1 MLRVGIM
8 IRVKRMI
15 HPTTSDATD
24 LLDELAPIIAG
35 ERAAF
40 AHRCH
45 ERSIS
50 MTHLLLMTLLETH
63 GPLPMSRVAE
73 LLGCGLPTATG
84 IVSRMEERGLVE
96 RQHDSEDRRV
106 VTLRLSED
114 GLAEIRDLQASRRQ
128 RMATALSNLSDSE
141 RTQLLASVR
150 ALRAAFNRVNPQGDN
165 A

>member
-1 MLRVGIM
+1 
-8 IRVKRMI
+8 MI
-15 HPTTSDATD
+15 HDTETVA
-24 LLDELAPIIAG
+24 DELMGELGPIIAG

-40 AHRCH
+40 AGRCH

-50 MTHLLLMTLLETH
+50 MTHLHLMTLLETH

-96 RQHDSEDRRV
+96 RLHDSEDRRV
-106 VTLRLSED
+106 VTLRLADD
-114 GLAEIRDLQASRRQ
+114 GAAEIHELQVGRRQ
-128 RMATALSNLSDSE
+128 RVATAIAQLSDAE
-141 RTQLLASVR
+141 RDQLLSSIR
-150 ALRAAFNRVNPQGDN
+150 ALRAAFDRANHEGDR

>member
-1 MLRVGIM
+1 MFGDTRTI
-8 IRVKRMI
+8 
-15 HPTTSDATD
+15 AAD
-24 LLDELAPIIAG
+24 LLDELGPIIAG

-45 ERSIS
+45 DRSIS

-84 IVSRMEERGLVE
+84 IVSRMEERALVE
-96 RQHDSEDRRV
+96 RQHDNDDRRV
-106 VTLRLSED
+106 VTLRLSQE
-114 GLAEIRDLQASRRQ
+114 GAAEIRELQLSRRE
-128 RMATALSNLSDSE
+128 RMATALTHLSGPE
-141 RTQLLASVR
+141 REQLLASVR
-150 ALRAAFNRVNPQGDN
+150 ALRAAFNRANSQGDN

>member
-1 MLRVGIM
+1 
-8 IRVKRMI
+8 MI
-15 HPTTSDATD
+15 HDTRSVAAD

-45 ERSIS
+45 TRSIS
-50 MTHLLLMTLLETH
+50 MTHLLLMTLLDTH
-63 GPLPMSRVAE
+63 GPVPMSRVAE
-73 LLGCGLPTATG
+73 LLGCGLPAATG

-106 VTLRLSED
+106 VTLSLSDEEA
-114 GLAEIRDLQASRRQ
+114 AEIRQLQVSRRE
-128 RMATALSNLSDSE
+128 RMATALTHLTDPE
-141 RTQLLASVR
+141 REQLLASVR
-150 ALRAAFNRVNPQGDN
+150 ALRAAFNRVNSQGDN

>member
-1 MLRVGIM
+1 
-8 IRVKRMI
+8 MI
-15 HPTTSDATD
+15 HNSGSVAAD
-24 LLDELAPIIAG
+24 LLDELGPIIAD

-45 ERSIS
+45 TRSIS

-96 RQHDSEDRRV
+96 RQHDTEDRRV
-106 VTLRLSED
+106 VTLRLSKEGAD
-114 GLAEIRDLQASRRQ
+114 EISELQLSRRE
-128 RMATALSNLSDSE
+128 RIATALTHLSGPE
-141 RTQLLASVR
+141 REQLLASVR
-150 ALRAAFNRVNPQGDN
+150 ALRAAFSRVNSQGDN

>member
-1 MLRVGIM
+1 MVRVRRT
-8 IRVKRMI
+8 IRDTGTV
-15 HPTTSDATD
+15 ATQ
-24 LLDELAPIIAG
+24 LIEELGPIIAG
-35 ERAAF
+35 ERADF

-50 MTHLLLMTLLETH
+50 MTHLHLMTLLETH

-96 RQHDSEDRRV
+96 RQHQAEDRRV
-106 VTLRLSED
+106 VTLS
-114 GLAEIRDLQASRRQ
+114 LAEVGANEIRQLQLVRRQ
-128 RMATALSNLSDSE
+128 RMATAVAHLSDDE
-141 RTQLLASVR
+141 REQLLASVR
-150 ALRAAFNRVNPQGDN
+150 ALRAAFNRVHSEGDR

>member
-1 MLRVGIM
+1 
-8 IRVKRMI
+8 MI
-15 HPTTSDATD
+15 HNAGSVAAD
-24 LLDELAPIIAG
+24 LLDELGPIIAD

-45 ERSIS
+45 TRSIS

-84 IVSRMEERGLVE
+84 IVSRMEEHGLVE
-96 RQHDSEDRRV
+96 RQHDTEDRRV
-106 VTLRLSED
+106 VTLRLSKE
-114 GLAEIRDLQASRRQ
+114 GANEISELQLSRRE
-128 RMATALSNLSDSE
+128 RMATALAHLSDPE
-141 RTQLLASVR
+141 RDQLLTSVR
-150 ALRAAFNRVNPQGDN
+150 ALRAAFNRVNSQGDN

>member
-1 MLRVGIM
+1 M
-8 IRVKRMI
+8 IR
-15 HPTTSDATD
+15 DAETVAGE
-24 LLDELAPIIAG
+24 LMDELAPIIAG

-40 AHRCH
+40 AHRCY

-50 MTHLLLMTLLETH
+50 MAHLHLMTLLETH

-96 RQHDSEDRRV
+96 RQHETEDRRV
-106 VTLRLSED
+106 VTLRLAD
-114 GLAEIRDLQASRRQ
+114 VGAAEIRELQLTRRQ
-128 RMATALSNLSDSE
+128 RMATAVAHLSDAE
-141 RTQLLASVR
+141 REQLLASIR
-150 ALRAAFNRVNPQGDN
+150 ALRAAFNRVNPEGDP

>member
-1 MLRVGIM
+1 MVRVT
-8 IRVKRMI
+8 RTI
-15 HPTTSDATD
+15 HDSKTVAAQ
-24 LLDELAPIIAG
+24 LVDELGPIIAG
-35 ERAAF
+35 ERADF

-50 MTHLLLMTLLETH
+50 MTHLHLMALLETH

-96 RQHDSEDRRV
+96 RQHEAEDRRV
-106 VTLRLSED
+106 VTLRLAD
-114 GLAEIRDLQASRRQ
+114 AGTAEIRQLQLGRRQ
-128 RMATALSNLSDSE
+128 RMSTALAYLSDKE
-141 RTQLLASVR
+141 RDQLLASVR
-150 ALRAAFNRVNPQGDN
+150 ALRAAFNRVNHEGDH

>member
-1 MLRVGIM
+1 MVRVTRI
-8 IRVKRMI
+8 I
-15 HPTTSDATD
+15 HDTRTVAAD
-24 LLDELAPIIAG
+24 LLNELGPIIAG

-40 AHRCH
+40 ALRCH
-45 ERSIS
+45 DRSIS

-106 VTLRLSED
+106 VTLSLSNE
-114 GLAEIRDLQASRRQ
+114 GAVEIRELQLSRRE
-128 RMATALSNLSDSE
+128 RMATALTHLSEVESE
-141 RTQLLASVR
+141 QLLASVR
-150 ALRAAFNRVNPQGDN
+150 SLRAAFNRANSQGDN

>member
-1 MLRVGIM
+1 
-8 IRVKRMI
+8 MI
-15 HPTTSDATD
+15 HDSGTVAAE
-24 LLDELAPIIAG
+24 LLDELGPIIAG

-63 GPLPMSRVAE
+63 GSLPMSRVAE
-73 LLGCGLPTATG
+73 LLGCGLPAATG

-96 RQHDSEDRRV
+96 RQHESEDRRV
-106 VTLRLSED
+106 VTLRLSDE
-114 GLAEIRDLQASRRQ
+114 GAVEVRELQLSRRE
-128 RMATALSNLSDSE
+128 RMATALSHLSEPE
-141 RTQLLASVR
+141 REQLLASVR
-150 ALRAAFNRVNPQGDN
+150 SLRAAFHRANSQGDN

>member
-1 MLRVGIM
+1 M
-8 IRVKRMI
+8 IRVTRTI
-15 HPTTSDATD
+15 HDTRTVAAE
-24 LLDELAPIIAG
+24 LMDELGPIIAG

-50 MTHLLLMTLLETH
+50 MTHLHLMTILETH

-84 IVSRMEERGLVE
+84 IVSRMEERRLVE
-96 RQHDSEDRRV
+96 RMHDSEDRRV
-106 VTLRLSED
+106 VTLRLADE
-114 GLAEIRDLQASRRQ
+114 GAAEIRELQLTRRQ
-128 RMATALSNLSDSE
+128 RMAAALAHLSDRE
-141 RTQLLASVR
+141 REQLLASVR
-150 ALRAAFNRVNPQGDN
+150 ALSAAFSRLNHEGDP

>member
-1 MLRVGIM
+1 M
-8 IRVKRMI
+8 IRVTRTI
-15 HPTTSDATD
+15 HDTKTVAA
-24 LLDELAPIIAG
+24 ELMAELGPIIAG

-50 MTHLLLMTLLETH
+50 MTHLHLMTLLETH

-84 IVSRMEERGLVE
+84 IVSRMEERRLVE
-96 RQHDSEDRRV
+96 RMHDSEDRRV
-106 VTLRLSED
+106 VTLRLADE
-114 GLAEIRDLQASRRQ
+114 GAAEIRELQLTRRQ
-128 RMATALSNLSDSE
+128 RMATALAHLSDRE
-141 RTQLLASVR
+141 REQLLASVR
-150 ALRAAFNRVNPQGDN
+150 ALSAAFNRLNHEGDR

>member
-1 MLRVGIM
+1 
-8 IRVKRMI
+8 MI
-15 HPTTSDATD
+15 HDTRSVAAD

-45 ERSIS
+45 TRSIS
-50 MTHLLLMTLLETH
+50 MTHLLLMTLLDKH
-63 GPLPMSRVAE
+63 GPVPMSRVAE
-73 LLGCGLPTATG
+73 LLGCGLPAATG

-106 VTLRLSED
+106 VTLRLS
-114 GLAEIRDLQASRRQ
+114 AEGATEINQLQLSRRE
-128 RMATALSNLSDSE
+128 RMASALSHLSDPE
-141 RTQLLASVR
+141 REQLLASVR
-150 ALRAAFNRVNPQGDN
+150 ALRAAFNRVNSQGDS

>member
-1 MLRVGIM
+1 MVRVTQ
-8 IRVKRMI
+8 MI
-15 HPTTSDATD
+15 HEPGTVAAD
-24 LLDELAPIIAG
+24 LLDELGPIIAG

-45 ERSIS
+45 TRSIS

-96 RQHDSEDRRV
+96 RQHDNEDRRV
-106 VTLRLSED
+106 VTLRLST
-114 GLAEIRDLQASRRQ
+114 GGAAEIRELQLSRRE
-128 RMATALSNLSDSE
+128 RMATALSHLSDSE
-141 RTQLLASVR
+141 RDQLLVSVR
-150 ALRAAFNRVNPQGDN
+150 ALRAAFNRANAQGDN